1 MVSFIRNR
9 PCSNYLKNRIS
20 SKMKYFTEKD
30 SIIREIWGKA
40 DTVLFIFAG
49 AAAEFTLNRAVDWL
63 YYTGRLPADPLG
75 RLFST
80 VAYSRMILFSDEE
93 NAFIY
98 IDQLTAIHQG
108 VENSRGTKI
117 PAEAYLEVLYML
129 VEYSIRAYELLEKK
143 LKTEDKAEIFDVFAR
158 VGNRMALDGLAGSYI
173 EYLDKREQQLTNGL
187 FRSNYTK
194 DLYLQYRKHLGYA
207 RFLLLKQVQLLV
219 APEQVN
225 QKLKQD
231 QIKWIQPILKFY
243 KILRFFKMESWVKT
257 AILPKQYARQLK
269 NIETAI

>member
-1 MVSFIRNR
+1 
-9 PCSNYLKNRIS
+9 
-20 SKMKYFTEKD
+20 MKYFTEKD
-30 SIIREIWGKA
+30 SIILEIWGKA

-93 NAFIY
+93 NAFKN

-117 PAEAYLEVLYML
+117 PTAAYLEVLYML
-129 VEYSIRAYELLEKK
+129 VDYSIRAYELLERK
-143 LKTEDKAEIFDVFAR
+143 LKEEDKVEIFDVFAR
-158 VGNRMALDGLAGSYI
+158 VGNSMGLEGLAGSYN
-173 EYLDKREQQLTNGL
+173 EYLVERKSQLSNGI
-187 FRSNYTK
+187 FYSQYTK

-207 RFLLLKQVQLLV
+207 RFILLKQVQLLV

-225 QKLKQD
+225 QKLKQE
-231 QIKWIQPILKFY
+231 QIKWIQPILKLY

-269 NIETAI
+269 NIENAI

>member
-1 MVSFIRNR
+1 
-9 PCSNYLKNRIS
+9 
-20 SKMKYFTEKD
+20 MKYFTEKD

-80 VAYSRMILFSDEE
+80 VAYARMILFSDEE
-93 NAFIY
+93 NAIKY

-117 PAEAYLEVLYML
+117 PVEAYLEVLYML
-129 VEYSIRAYELLEKK
+129 VDYSIRAYELLERK

-158 VGNRMALDGLAGSYI
+158 VGNRMVLDGLAGSYN

-187 FRSNYTK
+187 FCSNYTK
-194 DLYLQYRKHLGYA
+194 DLYLQYRKHLGYS
-207 RFLLLKQVQLLV
+207 
-219 APEQVN
+219 
-225 QKLKQD
+225 
-231 QIKWIQPILKFY
+231 Y
-243 KILRFFKMESWVKT
+243 C
-257 AILPKQYARQLK
+257 
-269 NIETAI
+269 

>member
-1 MVSFIRNR
+1 
-9 PCSNYLKNRIS
+9 
-20 SKMKYFTEKD
+20 MKYFTEKD

-80 VAYSRMILFSDEE
+80 VAYSQKILFSDEE
-93 NAFIY
+93 NAFKY
-98 IDQLTAIHQG
+98 IDQLTTIHQG

-117 PAEAYLEVLYML
+117 PGKAYLEVLYML
-129 VEYSIRAYELLEKK
+129 VDYSIRAYELLERK
-143 LKTEDKAEIFDVFAR
+143 LSDTDKVEIFDVFAR
-158 VGNRMALDGLAGSYI
+158 VGNRMGLDGLAGAYNK
-173 EYLDKREQQLTNGL
+173 YLVERKSQLSNGI
-187 FRSNYTK
+187 FYSHYTK
-194 DLYLQYRKHLGYA
+194 DLYQQYRKHLGYA
-207 RFLLLKQVQLLV
+207 RFMLLKQVQLLV

-225 QKLKQD
+225 QKLKQE
-231 QIKWIQPILKFY
+231 QIKWIPPILKLY
-243 KILRFFKMESWVKT
+243 KILRFFKMESWVKN
-257 AILPKQYARQLK
+257 AILPKQYTRQLK